1 MVLEPIYEGIFYDF
15 SYGFRPGKS
24 AHQAL
29 NHIWKG
35 CMNNNGGYIIDM
47 DISKYFDTIP
57 QDKLRELVGQRVSD
71 GVIAD

>member
-1 MVLEPIYEGIFYDF
+1 MALEPIYEEMFYDF

-24 AHQAL
+24 AHQAM
-29 NHIWKG
+29 NQIWKG

-57 QDKLRELVGQRVSD
+57 HDTLLELVSQRVSD